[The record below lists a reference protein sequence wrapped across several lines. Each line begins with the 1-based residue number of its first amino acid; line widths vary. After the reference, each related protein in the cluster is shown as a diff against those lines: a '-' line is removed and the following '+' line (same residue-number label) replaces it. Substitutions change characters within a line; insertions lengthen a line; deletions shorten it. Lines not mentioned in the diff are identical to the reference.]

1 MKLNDRLVSQIYFG
15 VVMEMKKEKSSL
27 SRSEQSELRKKAITQ
42 AALAEFSQK
51 GFAAARM
58 EDIAK
63 KAHVAKGT
71 VYLHFA
77 DKESLF
83 EEIVKTHIFPMLS
96 TLETEMDLSLPL
108 KAQVTQLIL
117 SFSNRLTNPDV
128 ANIIKL
134 LISEGS
140 RFPHLSDM
148 YYRLVVKRGLSALT
162 KVFQAQ
168 AEKDPN
174 DQAAKILAEFPQL
187 LIAPAITGMIWHSLF
202 ATQHP
207 LDIQK
212 MLYSYLD
219 LITLIEEKELANE
232 KCTDQ

>member
-1 MKLNDRLVSQIYFG
+1 MKT
-15 VVMEMKKEKSSL
+15 EKSSL
-27 SRSEQSELRKKAITQ
+27 SRAEQSELRKKAIIQ

-83 EEIVKTHIFPMLS
+83 EELVKIHILPMVH
-96 TLETEMDLSLPL
+96 TLKTEIDPSLPL
-108 KAQVTQLIL
+108 KVQVTQLIL
-117 SFSNRLTNPDV
+117 SFSNRLNDPNIN
-128 ANIIKL
+128 NIIKL

-148 YYRLVVKRGLSALT
+148 YYRLVVGKGIHILT
-162 KVFQAQ
+162 KLFQTQ
-168 AEKDPN
+168 VEKEPN
-174 DQAAKILAEFPQL
+174 DQAAKILTEFPQL

-202 ATQHP
+202 AKQHP

-219 LITLIEEKELANE
+219 LITLIEEKESGYE
-232 KCTDQ
+232 KCTDK

>member
-1 MKLNDRLVSQIYFG
+1 
-15 VVMEMKKEKSSL
+15 MKKEKNTL
-27 SRSEQSELRKKAITQ
+27 SRAEQSELRKKAIIQ

-83 EEIVKTHIFPMLS
+83 EEIVKTHIFPMLN
-96 TLETEMDLSLPL
+96 TLETEMDSSLPL
-108 KAQVTQLIL
+108 KAQIAQLIL
-117 SFSNRLTNPDV
+117 SFSNRLTNPNIV
-128 ANIIKL
+128 NIIKL

-140 RFPHLSDM
+140 RFPHLSEM
-148 YYRLVVKRGLSALT
+148 YYRLVVQRGIGTLT
-162 KVFQAQ
+162 KAFQTQ
-168 AEKDPN
+168 VEKAPD

-187 LIAPAITGMIWHSLF
+187 LIAPAIAGMIWQNLF
-202 ATQHP
+202 AKQHP

-212 MLYSYLD
+212 MLYSYFD
-219 LITLIEEKELANE
+219 LITLIEKKELKNE
-232 KCTDQ
+232 KCTHQ

>member
-1 MKLNDRLVSQIYFG
+1 MKA
-15 VVMEMKKEKSSL
+15 EKNSL
-27 SRSEQSELRKKAITQ
+27 SRAEQSELRKKAIIQ
-42 AALAEFSQK
+42 AALMEFSQK

-83 EEIVKTHIFPMLS
+83 EEIVRTHILPMVD
-96 TLETEMDLSLPL
+96 TLKTELDPSLPL
-108 KAQVTQLIL
+108 KVQVTQLIL
-117 SFSNRLTNPDV
+117 SFSNRLNNPNIN
-128 ANIIKL
+128 NIIKL

-148 YYRLVVKRGLSALT
+148 YYRLVAGKGIDILT
-162 KVFQAQ
+162 KLFQTQ
-168 AEKDPN
+168 VEKEPN
-174 DQAAKILAEFPQL
+174 DRAAKILAEFPQL
-187 LIAPAITGMIWHSLF
+187 LIAPAITGMIWQSLF
-202 ATQHP
+202 ANQHP

-212 MLYSYLD
+212 MLHSYLD
-219 LITLIEEKELANE
+219 LITLIDEKESGYE
-232 KCTDQ
+232 KCADK